1 MSQRSPVER
10 RSSFGSTIVTLP
22 MSDLRFCFVA
32 ASGTSFATGFPRLVI
47 TNYSRR
53 SATRSRSA
61 RHVALNSVAGIVSD
75 MRSIVTG
82 HRYLVKRHL
91 GLRPAGRERDSRRH
105 ARDGDGAPP
114 PRCPPRQNTRFARRR
129 TLAHKNQSKP
139 PRSAP
144 PRCRPT
150 QHPSA
155 RKGFSARVLF
165 VSSRYWPD
173 LQTSSASA
181 GERDQRSPFQVGILG
196 TCYRRRPRRGL

>member
-1 MSQRSPVER
+1 M
-10 RSSFGSTIVTLP
+10 
-22 MSDLRFCFVA
+22 
-32 ASGTSFATGFPRLVI
+32 
-47 TNYSRR
+47 
-53 SATRSRSA
+53 
-61 RHVALNSVAGIVSD
+61 ALNSVAGIGSD
-75 MRSIVTG
+75 MRSTLTG
-82 HRYLVKRHL
+82 HRYLVKKYP
-91 GLRPAGRERDSRRH
+91 GLRPAGRERDSLRH
-105 ARDGDGAPP
+105 ACDGDGAPL

-144 PRCRPT
+144 SRCRPT

-196 TCYRRRPRRGL
+196 TCWSGCSRSTTSTSRPLASFASQTSVGLRLPLASLSAAKVVLRYRERDAAHDSRVL